1 MADGIKVS
9 VICLAYNHE
18 KYIRKCLDGFVMQK
32 TNFKFE
38 ALVHDDASTD
48 KTAEI
53 IREYEE
59 KYPDIIKPVYQ
70 TENQHSKKISIF
82 TTFLAPNARGEYL
95 AWCEGDDCWTDP
107 GKLQKQVDFL
117 DTHPDYSC
125 CYHVVKFNNLA
136 TGKTGLLPDIKESR
150 DYSTDEIIKGG
161 AIFHLSSQMFRTEM
175 YLARPKGIFTTGG
188 SFGDIQNF
196 IYGSICGKLHVL
208 SDVMSQYNHGTAG
221 SWTETH
227 KKDKETAL
235 KTNLVTIEMYR
246 RVNEY
251 YDYKYND
258 AFQYAINRSEF
269 NYYLKLGDKKSMKD
283 PKYKE
288 FYRKYKK
295 AKITSFI
302 QRRFPHLISLRRII
316 KNGKQ

>member
-117 DTHPDYSC
+117 DAHPD
-125 CYHVVKFNNLA
+125 
-136 TGKTGLLPDIKESR
+136 
-150 DYSTDEIIKGG
+150 
-161 AIFHLSSQMFRTEM
+161 
-175 YLARPKGIFTTGG
+175 
-188 SFGDIQNF
+188 
-196 IYGSICGKLHVL
+196 
-208 SDVMSQYNHGTAG
+208 
-221 SWTETH
+221 
-227 KKDKETAL
+227 
-235 KTNLVTIEMYR
+235 
-246 RVNEY
+246 
-251 YDYKYND
+251 
-258 AFQYAINRSEF
+258 
-269 NYYLKLGDKKSMKD
+269 
-283 PKYKE
+283 
-288 FYRKYKK
+288 
-295 AKITSFI
+295 
-302 QRRFPHLISLRRII
+302 
-316 KNGKQ
+316 